1 MKPNADVV
9 YRDLDS
15 SAALNNIIYKKIEKL
30 HRYSDSII
38 HSKVVLDSP
47 HKQKHKGKL
56 YRASIEIGLKGH
68 PLTVSND
75 AENVHV
81 AVRDAFAAA
90 ERKLK
95 EDNSKKRSVRH

>member
-9 YRDLDS
+9 YRDLDTS
-15 SAALNNIIYKKIEKL
+15 PALNDVIYKKMEKL

-47 HKQKHKGKL
+47 HNQKHKGKL

-68 PLTVSND
+68 PLTVSQD
-75 AENVHV
+75 APNVHI

-90 ERKLK
+90 ERKIK
-95 EDNSKKRSVRH
+95 EDNSKRRPTRH